1 MQLYKSFTPVV
12 SIILPTF
19 NRAKLLN
26 RAINSVIAQSFKN
39 WELIIVDDGSEDS
52 TYEIV
57 DKYLNGYQ
65 IIRYMKH
72 SNRKLP
78 LSLNVGITASAG
90 KYIAFL
96 DSDDEYDKDY
106 LLERI
111 EFLDSNSNIDLIYGG
126 VRIVGDPYVTDKNDP
141 SKSIHLSECVIGGT
155 FFGKRKVF
163 FELNGFNDLNY
174 SEDSDFFERAEKKY
188 TIQKVNFA
196 PYIYFR
202 DTEGSITNS
211 Q

>member
-1 MQLYKSFTPVV
+1 
-12 SIILPTF
+12 
-19 NRAKLLN
+19 
-26 RAINSVIAQSFKN
+26 
-39 WELIIVDDGSEDS
+39 
-52 TYEIV
+52 
-57 DKYLNGYQ
+57 
-65 IIRYMKH
+65 
-72 SNRKLP
+72 
-78 LSLNVGITASAG
+78 
-90 KYIAFL
+90 
-96 DSDDEYDKDY
+96 
-106 LLERI
+106 
-111 EFLDSNSNIDLIYGG
+111 
-126 VRIVGDPYVTDKNDP
+126 VGDPYVTDKNDP

-196 PYIYFR
+196 PYIYYR